1 MFFFADVVFR
11 SSMNEEWR
19 LDFLAEVE
27 ITLLRFIMDVH
38 YKPRDLEGL
47 KIVMSNDNVD
57 FTTKL
62 WIFLKGL
69 LVASV
74 TDLKFSCK

>member
-1 MFFFADVVFR
+1 
-11 SSMNEEWR
+11 MNEEWR

-62 WIFLKGL
+62 
-69 LVASV
+69 
-74 TDLKFSCK
+74 